1 MKLAIVINMY
11 ALDPYPSHVTL
22 LQTGLVPT
30 VESVRIKFQ
39 VLLFQVIVKI
49 FTKYDHCSS
58 NVSTLSS
65 DNFQN
70 KAIVRPLDKSVK
82 LKIPFLISQ
91 LKQMLWVLKR
101 TVSMRPLF

>member
-11 ALDPYPSHVTL
+11 LLDPCPSHVTV
-22 LQTGLVPT
+22 LQAGLVPT

-39 VLLFQVIVKI
+39 VPLFQVIVKI

-70 KAIVRPLDKSVK
+70 KAIVRPLDKRMK
-82 LKIPFLISQ
+82 LKINFLIF
-91 LKQMLWVLKR
+91 KPKYML
-101 TVSMRPLF
+101 